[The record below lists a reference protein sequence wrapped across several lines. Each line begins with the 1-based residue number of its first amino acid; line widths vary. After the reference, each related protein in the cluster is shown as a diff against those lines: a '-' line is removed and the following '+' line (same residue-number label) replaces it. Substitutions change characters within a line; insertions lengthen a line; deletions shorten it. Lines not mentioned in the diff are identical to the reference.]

1 MIQDIAPYKLDN
13 SYKHEAPRS
22 NDYILIFEDNS
33 VFLKKCNDT
42 LTIPTYSFLKETC
55 DISDDNLTYLFK
67 IDNINFYLL
76 SSDCKIDKSILS
88 KENTNIFRTLQPS
101 WMSFGGIT
109 AKHLSDWYSSNKYC
123 GKCGKPLKKH
133 NIERAL
139 QCESCGSIIYPT
151 ISPAVIVGI
160 INNDKILLTKY
171 SRGNYKKY
179 ALVAG
184 YTEIGETLEE
194 TVHREVMEEVGL
206 KVKNIRYYKN
216 QPWAFSNSLLVGF
229 FADLDGDDTVSLD
242 KEELAVAEWF
252 RYDEMPKIESD
263 ISLTSTM
270 MMEFIKMH
278 EK

>member
-1 MIQDIAPYKLDN
+1 MLQDIAPYKLDN
-13 SYKHEAPRS
+13 SYKHESPKS
-22 NDYILIFEDNS
+22 NDYILIFNENS
-33 VFLKKCNDT
+33 VFLKKDNDS
-42 LTIPTYSFLKETC
+42 LTIPTYDSLKEMC
-55 DISDDNLTYLFK
+55 KISADDLTYLFK
-67 IDNINFYLL
+67 IDNTNFYLL

-88 KENTNIFRTLQPS
+88 EESTNVFRTLQPS
-101 WMSFGGIT
+101 WAAFGGIT
-109 AKHLSDWYSSNKYC
+109 GKHLSDWYSSNKYC
-123 GKCGKPLKKH
+123 GKCGKPFKKH

-151 ISPAVIVGI
+151 ISPAIIVAITNG
-160 INNDKILLTKY
+160 DKILLTKY
-171 SRGNYKKY
+171 SRGNYRKY